1 MIHFVRCATLSVAV
15 LLPGAAGAASLSLP
29 TALDLAVQRSEAARS
44 ARAGALGASEA
55 ARAAAQLPD
64 PTLRVG
70 VDNLPVT
77 GPDRFNT
84 TRDSMTMKRIGI
96 SQEWLSRDKRE
107 ARQAAADA
115 TVGRESVLASVAAA
129 DARLQT
135 ALAYLDAF
143 YVAEALKL
151 ATLIEHHAH
160 EAAEA
165 ARARLASA
173 AGGSQEVL
181 MLAAA
186 RGVAEDDS
194 AELRRQQ
201 NAARVVLERWVG
213 RPTDALDPFTA
224 FTTPSEDEFV
234 AADPVVAVLQ
244 REIDVA
250 RSGAAVAATNRRP
263 NWTWEVAYGQRT
275 GYSDMLTVGVSIPLQ
290 IAPAA
295 RQDRDVAARLA
306 LVDKAE
312 ADVAEAMRAATAD
325 YRALVGDVQRYA
337 QRIERYGV
345 AVLAPAGQRI
355 AAATA
360 AYRSNQAALSTL
372 FEARHA
378 EVEAQRK
385 LLGLQRELAMRQAR
399 LAFRPIA
406 TGDAR

>member
-1 MIHFVRCATLSVAV
+1 MIHFVCCATLSVAV

-29 TALDLAVQRSEAARS
+29 AALDLAVQRSEAARS

>member
-1 MIHFVRCATLSVAV
+1 MSIPLRCATLAVAV
-15 LLPGAAGAASLSLP
+15 LLPGLAGAASLSLA
-29 TALDLAVQRSEAARS
+29 TALDLAVQRSEAIRS
-44 ARAGALGASEA
+44 ARAGALSAGEA
-55 ARAAAQLPD
+55 ARAAAELPD

-84 TRDSMTMKRIGI
+84 TRDSMTVKRIGI

-115 TVGRESVLASVAAA
+115 TVGRETVLARVAAA
-129 DARLQT
+129 EARLQT

-143 YVAEALKL
+143 YAAEALQL
-151 ATLIEHHAH
+151 TTLIEHHAH
-160 EAAEA
+160 EEVEA

-181 MLAAA
+181 MFAAA
-186 RGVAEDDS
+186 SGAAEDDS

-201 NAARVVLERWVG
+201 NSARVVLERWVG
-213 RPTDALDPFTA
+213 RPADALDPVASFRA
-224 FTTPSEDEFV
+224 PSEDEFV

-244 REIDVA
+244 REIELA
-250 RSGAAVAATNRRP
+250 RSGAAVAASNRRP
-263 NWTWEVAYGQRT
+263 NWTWEVGYGQRT

-295 RQDRDVAARLA
+295 RQDRDVAAKLA

-312 ADVAEAMRAATAD
+312 ADLAEAMRAATAD
-325 YRALVGDVQRYA
+325 YRVLVGDVQRFE
-337 QRIERYGV
+337 QRIERYRA
-345 AVLAPAGQRI
+345 AVLVPAGQRI

-372 FEARHA
+372 FDARHA

-406 TGDAR
+406 AGELR